1 MDAAVLGAS
10 SPLTRRFDMKKF
22 EMPLVVAALVALSG
36 CVSTSQARS
45 VKPSGFLG
53 DSAALLK
60 KGGKDDS
67 LLVYRR
73 KDTDWKAYHAILL
86 DPITIWGAESS
97 TLPKDQLAD
106 FQKLVDEFYAML
118 KEKLSKD
125 YTITDTPS
133 AGTMRMQI
141 AIIDGE
147 RANAPLKVAKTIA
160 PYAGYADT
168 LWTFATGKPAFAGEV
183 SIEYMVRDSE
193 SQDLLAAGADRRVG
207 GNQIGKATTSSW
219 GDVQNSLI
227 YWSDEAGYRLCL
239 DRGET
244 HCTEPSAGLVKNPL
258 M

>member
-1 MDAAVLGAS
+1 MKRPEFLLAVG
-10 SPLTRRFDMKKF
+10 
-22 EMPLVVAALVALSG
+22 VVFAVAG

-45 VKPSGFLG
+45 VKPTGFLG
-53 DSAALLK
+53 DSAALLE
-60 KGGKDDS
+60 KGGKGDS
-67 LLVYRR
+67 LLVYRK
-73 KDTDWKAYHAILL
+73 KDTDWKKYHAILL

-106 FQKLVDEFYAML
+106 FQQLVDQFYAML

-125 YTITDTPS
+125 YTITDTP
-133 AGTMRMQI
+133 APDAMRLQI
-141 AIIDGE
+141 AIINGE

-183 SIEYMVRDSE
+183 SIEYMVKDSE
-193 SQDLLAAGADRRVG
+193 SGDLLAAGADRRVG
-207 GNQIGKATTSSW
+207 GNQIGKSTLSSW

-239 DRGET
+239 DRGESQ
-244 HCTEPSAGLVKNPL
+244 CAEPSAGLVKNPL
-258 M
+258 